1 MPRILFNIGS
11 FFILHLLGNALYAQE
26 KYIDESTKL
35 VLDSLDSRIEYLHAR
50 VKKFGANRDAKYFH
64 TKREIDMTVFLRE
77 YEEMVFD
84 ENLVEAQRLIDSRIK
99 TSEKRMDSYAIDY
112 YKGYQTK
119 LTRLRGRKRAHY
131 QELFEKEKAFKKE
144 YQKYIEPADEQAYI
158 KTHRML
164 DLAINYA
171 QEMGRDETLLLL
183 MKYKN
188 YTSALVIDLHSKYD
202 LDKLTSSVS
211 SFEKVFEPLRSSD
224 SLTIIIEGQDLVN
237 LCFNYSALAITKI
250 DSSFFEMQKVVV
262 ANAIADWNEKQGIS
276 SELASLTGQAII
288 ARRDSLNKEGIY
300 QWNDFILVI
309 GSVTFDSK
317 SESLRKGEA
326 IIDAD
331 RTLYHYLRLNKV
343 AKTSKSMQM
352 GKTYLLPI
360 KEKDKV
366 SYFRFDG
373 ERQAWQYMVAYT
385 SVVNAKTTQEVAR
398 FLPPLQFQDSI
409 SEVELQQNMED

>member
-1 MPRILFNIGS
+1 MLRRIVKITLLFLL
-11 FFILHLLGNALYAQE
+11 FFLCGGLQAQE
-26 KYIDESTKL
+26 KYIDESTKII
-35 VLDSLDSRIEYLHAR
+35 LDSLDARIEFLHAR
-50 VKKFGANRDAKYFH
+50 VKKFGANRDAKYFY
-64 TKREIDMTVFLRE
+64 TKREIDMTVFVRE

-84 ENLVEAQRLIDSRIK
+84 ENLVEAQRLIESRIK
-99 TSEKRMDSYAIDY
+99 TSEKRMDTYAIDY

-119 LTRLRGRKRAHY
+119 LTKLRGRKRAQY
-131 QELFEKEKAFKKE
+131 QELFEKEKAFNKVYK
-144 YQKYIEPADEQAYI
+144 KYIEPADEQAYI

-171 QEMGRDETLLLL
+171 KEMGRDETLLLL

-188 YTSALVIDLHSKYD
+188 YTSALVLDLHSKYE

-237 LCFNYSALAITKI
+237 LCFNYSALALTKI
-250 DSSFFEMQKVVV
+250 DSNFFEMQKVVV

-288 ARRDSLNKEGIY
+288 ARRDTLNKEGIY
-300 QWNDFILVI
+300 QWNDYILVI
-309 GSVTFDSK
+309 GSVIFNSK

-331 RTLYHYLRLNKV
+331 RTLYNYLRLNKV

-360 KEKDKV
+360 KEKDEV
-366 SYFRFDG
+366 SYFRHDAA
-373 ERQAWQYMVAYT
+373 RQAWQYMVAYT
-385 SVVNAKTTQEVAR
+385 FVISVKTTQEVAR

-409 SEVELQQNMED
+409 SEIELQHNTED